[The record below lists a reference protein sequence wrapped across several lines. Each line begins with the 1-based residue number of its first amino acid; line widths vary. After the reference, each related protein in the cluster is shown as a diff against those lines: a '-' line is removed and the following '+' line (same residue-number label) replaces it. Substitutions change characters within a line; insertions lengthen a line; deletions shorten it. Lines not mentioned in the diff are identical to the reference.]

1 MTAGVHETYEMYVC
15 CKVYG
20 GNRYKND
27 SKMMKMTIPIYLDS
41 DDDLRKYDAN
51 SVALR
56 TAPFILGAPNPSPA
70 RKRPGETSQYGVG

>member
-1 MTAGVHETYEMYVC
+1 MSVHDTYVRAYAC
-15 CKVYG
+15 YTYG
-20 GNRYKND
+20 TQIRND
-27 SKMMKMTIPIYLDS
+27 SKMMMMKKTSPLYLDS

-70 RKRPGETSQYGVG
+70 RKRPGDTSQYGVG

>member
-1 MTAGVHETYEMYVC
+1 VGKAES
-15 CKVYG
+15 
-20 GNRYKND
+20 RYKNN
-27 SKMMKMTIPIYLDS
+27 SKMMMMKMTIPIHLDS

-70 RKRPGETSQYGVG
+70 RKRPGQISQYGEG